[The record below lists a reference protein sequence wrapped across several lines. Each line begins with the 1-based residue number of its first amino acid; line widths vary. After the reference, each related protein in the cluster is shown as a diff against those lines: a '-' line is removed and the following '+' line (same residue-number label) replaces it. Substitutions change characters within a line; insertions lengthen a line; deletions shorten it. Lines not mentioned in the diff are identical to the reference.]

1 MELLRID
8 DSHDAYYLKNGSW
21 AAVRDIMRDDLLK
34 LIQDIAESEEV
45 LLAECTPDNEI
56 RNPIERTIYLELYKV
71 LKDLDEN
78 RELYLSEI
86 RDSFDDLER
95 RYGFQ

>member
-8 DSHDAYYLKNGSW
+8 DSHDACYLKNGSW
-21 AAVRDIMRDDLLK
+21 AAVRDITRDDLLK
-34 LIQDIAESEEV
+34 LIQDIAESVEV
-45 LLAECTPDNEI
+45 LLAECTPDNE
-56 RNPIERTIYLELYKV
+56 IYLELYKV